1 MRSALAFWGCCTLLA
16 TMGCA
21 MCANPHDCSYAAYGG
36 RIQRV
41 DRVHGRVGSIL
52 DPDAGDYSA
61 AADASM
67 LVPTPAD
74 EQVEG
79 EVLPVEPVPWQPERP
94 APQDLQEPTP
104 ADPPESGDDQD
115 RPLPE
120 LSDPNDGATPN
131 LPDILGN

>member
-94 APQDLQEPTP
+94 APRTCRSRLRQIRLKV
-104 ADPPESGDDQD
+104 
-115 RPLPE
+115 
-120 LSDPNDGATPN
+120 GATRTGHCLSCRTRTTGQ
-131 LPDILGN
+131 LPICPKF